1 MALDFAQHGG
11 ERHSAIEIVRLA
23 DAGDARALDC
33 VRRYVD
39 RMARSLASVIN
50 LLDPDVIVL
59 GGGMSNISRLY
70 HSVPQRWVRYVFSD
84 VVRTRLIPPMHGD
97 SSGVRGAA
105 RLWPAE

>member
-1 MALDFAQHGG
+1 M
-11 ERHSAIEIVRLA
+11 
-23 DAGDARALDC
+23 
-33 VRRYVD
+33 
-39 RMARSLASVIN
+39 
-50 LLDPDVIVL
+50 IVL